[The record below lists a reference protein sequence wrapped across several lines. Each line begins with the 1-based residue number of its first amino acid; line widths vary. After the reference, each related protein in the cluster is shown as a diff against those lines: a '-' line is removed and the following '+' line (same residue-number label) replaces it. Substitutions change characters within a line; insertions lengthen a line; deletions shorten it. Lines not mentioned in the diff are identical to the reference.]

1 MVSQVER
8 GGGRQNEQNWA
19 AIYLFQLD
27 FIMVILLSMRSILL
41 ADFFSGGQH
50 SIVICWQSVAQAISG
65 MHSSCA
71 IVTLDHLIW
80 SEWNNEPE

>member
-1 MVSQVER
+1 MESQVER

-41 ADFFSGGQH
+41 ADFFFLVDSTVLSFAGKVWHRQFLECIH
-50 SIVICWQSVAQAISG
+50 LAQ
-65 MHSSCA
+65 
-71 IVTLDHLIW
+71 L
-80 SEWNNEPE
+80 